1 MSDKSEVARTLSFF
15 DGVSIVVGLI
25 VGVGIY
31 ETPPIIAASVS
42 STMELYAI
50 WLVGGVLTV
59 CGALVYAEL
68 GSAFPRA
75 GGDYFFLKRS
85 LGSGVAFVYG
95 WSQLFL
101 IRPGAIA
108 AVSFPVATH
117 INQLLG
123 WTEIDALVGAGVIVA
138 LSVLNILGAKA
149 GRIFQNVLASA
160 SVVLLLGLALFCLI
174 FPALEVE
181 ASSVTEPHVTDYG
194 LALILVLF
202 CYGGWSELTF
212 LGSEIKNPQ
221 RAIPGMLMA
230 GVGIVTGLYVLI
242 NMGFCSRLGFAG
254 LAHSKAPAVAILP
267 ASWHFL
273 VAFLIVL
280 CTASSLNALI
290 MAGGRLGFAVGE
302 DVFWLKSLARWDA
315 HRQSPVSSLLVQ
327 MFLSAAIAL
336 LAGSFANVLVYTTAV
351 VWIFYFIVGVGL
363 WRLRREE
370 PSLERPF
377 RMWGYPVSLIFFL
390 SSCLYLI
397 WSSFNYDFTGTM
409 FTIFFCAIG
418 GLVYWLSIRGS
429 SKV

>member
-1 MSDKSEVARTLSFF
+1 MADNTEVARTLSFF

-31 ETPPIIAASVS
+31 ETPPIIAASVDGVV
-42 STMELYAI
+42 ELYAI

-59 CGALVYAEL
+59 CGALAYAEL
-68 GSAFPRA
+68 GSAFPKA

-117 INQLLG
+117 ISKLIG
-123 WTEIDALVGAGVIVA
+123 WTGIDSLVGAGVIVL
-138 LSVLNILGAKA
+138 LSVLNVMGANA
-149 GRIFQNVLASA
+149 GRILQNFLASA
-160 SVVLLLGLALFCLI
+160 SVALLLGLAAFCLI
-174 FPALEVE
+174 FPGLDVE
-181 ASSVTEPHVTDYG
+181 PSSLAEPATTDYG

-221 RAIPGMLMA
+221 RAIPGILIV
-230 GVGIVTGLYVLI
+230 GVGIVTGLYLLI
-242 NMGFCSRLGFAG
+242 NLGFCWRLGLAG
-254 LAHSKAPAVAILP
+254 LASAKAPAVAVLP
-267 ASWHFL
+267 SSLHFL

-290 MAGGRLGFAVGE
+290 MAGGRLGFAVSE
-302 DVFWLKSLARWDA
+302 DVSWLSALGRWDA
-315 HRQSPVSSLLVQ
+315 ERQSPVFSLLFQ
-327 MFLSAAIAL
+327 MFLSGLIAL

-351 VWIFYFIVGVGL
+351 VWIFYFLVGVGL
-363 WRLRREE
+363 WQLRRKE

-377 RMWGYPVSLIFFL
+377 RMWGYPITLLFFL
-390 SSCLYLI
+390 ASCLYLI
-397 WSSFNYDFTGTM
+397 WSSFNYDFGGTLI
-409 FTIFFCAIG
+409 TIFFCAIG
-418 GLVYWLSIRGS
+418 ALVFRFFNKGASEG
-429 SKV
+429 